1 MSSIPAQIQKRCDQ
15 LALNFVRAQRF
26 ASEEGQ
32 TVPQALARV
41 LGLDSI
47 TLEPLEPRRWLWMA
61 AQSAS
66 VSYRSMLTDE
76 QLLAVLRA
84 GSVRKEHVP
93 HISTLLDE
101 TPVQIVVMALLQ
113 ASQLSEIPMSTL
125 WKNVG
130 QLSRQVKSH
139 RIAIWDVGP

>member
-1 MSSIPAQIQKRCDQ
+1 MSSIPAQIQRRCDQ
-15 LALNFVRAQRF
+15 LALSFVRAQRF

-32 TVPQALARV
+32 TAPQALARV

-47 TLEPLEPRRWLWMA
+47 TLQPLEPRRWLWMA

-66 VSYRSMLTDE
+66 VSYRCMFTDE

-84 GSVRKEHVP
+84 GHVRKEHVP

-125 WKNVG
+125 WKNVRR
-130 QLSRQVKSH
+130 LSLQVKSH
-139 RIAIWDVGP
+139 RQAIWDVGP